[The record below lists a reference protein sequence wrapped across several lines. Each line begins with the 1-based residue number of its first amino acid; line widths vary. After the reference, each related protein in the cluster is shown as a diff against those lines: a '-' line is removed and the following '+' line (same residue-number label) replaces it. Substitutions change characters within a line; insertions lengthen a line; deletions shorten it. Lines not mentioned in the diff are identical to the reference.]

1 MPQEIKDHTFPQWA
15 LRGVKREQSSDGPV
29 SDNLQIY
36 EHTDLELFRIAM
48 AMAMTQTVQVAA
60 MGPTKQEKAQ
70 VRRLFSWS
78 YPISYSLH

>member
-36 EHTDLELFRIAM
+36 EHTDSELFRM
-48 AMAMTQTVQVAA
+48 AMAQMMQVAA
-60 MGPTKQEKAQ
+60 MGLAKQEKAQ
-70 VRRLFSWS
+70 VRHLFG
-78 YPISYSLH
+78 